1 MSAPR
6 TRAMRS
12 GAAALVAMALAGSLA
27 SAAHAAKSCEDLA
40 LEIAAKLKA
49 VGIKDYVL
57 EIVPNE
63 LAVGEKVVGS
73 CEGGTRKITYAR
85 LKPST
90 ASSAPA
96 SNAR

>member
-1 MSAPR
+1 MLLS
-6 TRAMRS
+6 RALML
-12 GAAALVAMALAGSLA
+12 AFALVA

-49 VGIKDYVL
+49 AGVKDYSL

-73 CEGGTRKITYAR
+73 CDGGTRKITYAR
-85 LKPST
+85 VKATEIAPPTKKP
-90 ASSAPA
+90 
-96 SNAR
+96 